1 MVSTIFV
8 FPSFSVLKERLND
21 TTSPVSLSV
30 TVMLVVSSV
39 RFSSKTSSSTNTSLS
54 GRRSIASW
62 LTSITYSTT
71 FFSPLTAFPT
81 LCSSLLVIVTV
92 ADFVFLPTVTLLVKE
107 ILSPST
113 VTPFPE
119 PVGSVVIFV
128 SYVITAR
135 TFPVSAG
142 TVIVSFLVDE
152 SKEAVIAVSFGLFSS
167 FSLYSM
173 HFADP
178 ST

>member
-1 MVSTIFV
+1 M
-8 FPSFSVLKERLND
+8 
-21 TTSPVSLSV
+21 
-30 TVMLVVSSV
+30 
-39 RFSSKTSSSTNTSLS
+39 
-54 GRRSIASW
+54 
-62 LTSITYSTT
+62 
-71 FFSPLTAFPT
+71 
-81 LCSSLLVIVTV
+81 TV
-92 ADFVFLPTVTLLVKE
+92 ADSVFLPTVTLLVNE
-107 ILSPST
+107 ILSPFT
-113 VTPFPE
+113 VTPFPDSD
-119 PVGSVVIFV
+119 GISVILV